1 MAAVAEEEARKPLS
15 PLRCAERQRR
25 TMTFSEG
32 RREEEKEEKV
42 EAEETAEGETTLDEE
57 EVVVVKEVVVVEEA
71 GEEVEEV
78 EEKEEESVVVEDAAE
93 VEEEQEEEERLSR
106 HAGRHLLL
114 QRAVHAWQR
123 RLPTMRQAGEAVEL
137 LQWRLLAAV
146 DWSSG
151 QTPAELRRRLS
162 GVLQRWR
169 DAQPYAAPPTE
180 LRLSSVLH
188 SWRDAACGVEYY

>member
-1 MAAVAEEEARKPLS
+1 MAAVVEEEARKPLS
-15 PLRCAERQRR
+15 PLRFAERQRR
-25 TMTFSEG
+25 TTTFSEG
-32 RREEEKEEKV
+32 RREKGEEEEKA

-57 EVVVVKEVVVVEEA
+57 EVVVVK
-71 GEEVEEV
+71 
-78 EEKEEESVVVEDAAE
+78 ESVVVEDAAE

>member
-1 MAAVAEEEARKPLS
+1 
-15 PLRCAERQRR
+15 
-25 TMTFSEG
+25 
-32 RREEEKEEKV
+32 
-42 EAEETAEGETTLDEE
+42 
-57 EVVVVKEVVVVEEA
+57 
-71 GEEVEEV
+71 
-78 EEKEEESVVVEDAAE
+78 
-93 VEEEQEEEERLSR
+93 
-106 HAGRHLLL
+106 LLL

>member
-1 MAAVAEEEARKPLS
+1 
-15 PLRCAERQRR
+15 
-25 TMTFSEG
+25 MTFSEG

-57 EVVVVKEVVVVEEA
+57 EVVVVKEVVVVEDA
-71 GEEVEEV
+71 VEEVEEV
-78 EEKEEESVVVEDAAE
+78 EEEEKESVVVEDAAE
-93 VEEEQEEEERLSR
+93 VEEEEEEERLSR
-106 HAGRHLLL
+106 RAGRHLLL

>member
-57 EVVVVKEVVVVEEA
+57 EVVVVKEVVVVEDA
-71 GEEVEEV
+71 VEEVEEV
-78 EEKEEESVVVEDAAE
+78 EEEEKESVVVEDAAE
-93 VEEEQEEEERLSR
+93 VEEEEEEERLSR
-106 HAGRHLLL
+106 RAGRHLLL

>member
-25 TMTFSEG
+25 TTTFSEG
-32 RREEEKEEKV
+32 RREKGGEEGKED
-42 EAEETAEGETTLDEE
+42 EETAEGVEAAEQEGEE
-57 EVVVVKEVVVVEEA
+57 EEEAVVVEE
-71 GEEVEEV
+71 
-78 EEKEEESVVVEDAAE
+78 EEEAEAEAEAAE